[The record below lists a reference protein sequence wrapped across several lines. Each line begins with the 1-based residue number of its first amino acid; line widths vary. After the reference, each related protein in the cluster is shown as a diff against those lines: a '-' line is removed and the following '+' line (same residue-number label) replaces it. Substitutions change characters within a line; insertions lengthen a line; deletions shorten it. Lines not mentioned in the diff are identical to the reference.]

1 MKIESD
7 HDDDQKQSN
16 QLEEN
21 IEEGRQIEVMDNDEE
36 GSDDDDYLDDEEFDE
51 DEENEPNSEANSGT
65 VIRRTYVPNVSNFK
79 SEAGGSSMEVDDD
92 ELECDLSA
100 YVMYHKAETGFP
112 CLSFDVI
119 EDRFGSDEARVSTY
133 PQTAYLVAGT
143 QADKAQLNKVLVLK
157 CSRLNPIRKPKANE
171 EDESEDDD
179 EETEEDLP
187 DLQSISI
194 SHDGC
199 VNRIRAR
206 NIGDRQIAA
215 TFSELGTVHLW
226 DLTAHLRAI
235 DEPSS
240 LTKYQRHLDRGPP
253 KPIHTFNGH
262 GTEGFALD
270 WSSTNEGM
278 LASGDCSKNI
288 FIWKLIESGWLV
300 DQIPLVGH
308 TDSVE
313 DLQWSPNEPNIIAS
327 CSVDRSIRIWDI
339 RTKAKAAIEMVDSH
353 SSDVNVISWNRNE
366 KAFILSGGD
375 DGAVK
380 VWDLRQFRSSRPN
393 GQSGAGAIRPV
404 ATFKHHQ
411 AAITSVEWH
420 PTDGTVFAAS
430 SDDNQITLWDLAV
443 EADTDEVAV
452 ATVPETVDDDAVNQL
467 PPQLLFIHQ
476 GQKEVKEVHWHGQLP
491 GLVIST
497 AITGFDIF
505 RTISV

>member
-36 GSDDDDYLDDEEFDE
+36 GSSDDDYLDDEEFDE

-79 SEAGGSSMEVDDD
+79 SEAGGSSMEVDDDD

-194 SHDGC
+194 SHDG
-199 VNRIRAR
+199 
-206 NIGDRQIAA
+206 
-215 TFSELGTVHLW
+215 
-226 DLTAHLRAI
+226 
-235 DEPSS
+235 
-240 LTKYQRHLDRGPP
+240 Y
-253 KPIHTFNGH
+253 
-262 GTEGFALD
+262 
-270 WSSTNEGM
+270 
-278 LASGDCSKNI
+278 
-288 FIWKLIESGWLV
+288 
-300 DQIPLVGH
+300 
-308 TDSVE
+308 
-313 DLQWSPNEPNIIAS
+313 LQWSPNEPNIIAS